1 MLAIPRGDFPRGL
14 AKARH
19 PYGTMCETRRVA
31 ILGRPVPESSNIE
44 IAHRV
49 HEAGEHHAPSRRHEA
64 AIEIGEAFLLA
75 LVAIATAWSGYQSAR
90 WDGRSAKLYGT
101 SSRIRLTAT
110 QNTTRGGQEELY
122 DATTFNFW
130 LQAKLTGKT
139 ALARADEKRF
149 RLEYRPAF
157 HAWLA
162 TNPFT
167 NPRAPPGPIV
177 MPQYHNTHNE
187 RGARLNDHASEVF
200 EQGASARETGE
211 KYVRTTVL
219 LATVLFMI
227 ALSQRFGFLKLR
239 IGLLAVALVL
249 LATALISLATY
260 PRI

>member
-1 MLAIPRGDFPRGL
+1 MR
-14 AKARH
+14 
-19 PYGTMCETRRVA
+19 
-31 ILGRPVPESSNIE
+31 VPESSNIE

-49 HEAGEHHAPSRRHEA
+49 HETGEHHAPRRRHEA

-110 QNTTRGGQEELY
+110 QNTTRGGQEALY
-122 DATTFNFW
+122 NATTLNFW
-130 LQAKLTGKT
+130 VQATLGGKT
-139 ALARADEKRF
+139 ALARAYEKRF
-149 RLEYRPAF
+149 LPEFRPAF

-162 TNPFT
+162 TNPLT
-167 NPRAPPGPIV
+167 NPRAPPGPIA
-177 MPQYHNTHNE
+177 MPQYHNTHSAL
-187 RGARLNDHASEVF
+187 GARQNEHATVVF

-219 LATVLFMI
+219 LATVLFLI
-227 ALSQRFGFLKLR
+227 ALSQRFGLFKLR
-239 IGLLAVALVL
+239 VGLLAVALVL
-249 LATALISLATY
+249 LAFAVVSISTY